1 MGLIAISPFINYN
14 GYSIGNIR
22 NVSAWQY
29 TWCKF
34 YWPPAYQIGGFTWR
48 LNQNNTIRISTGPF
62 TISNPDAELAL
73 KTRNTRDTFCQEP
86 LLSMRPWTSIPVSF
100 NNYYIYLE
108 WYPWMAGKFRW
119 EVQAHTPNTIY
130 TLAVGG
136 TNVYMPRGTYA
147 PTQLN
152 GNWVDAPIIVS
163 SAV

>member
-1 MGLIAISPFINYN
+1 MGLIAISPFINYSS
-14 GYSIGNIR
+14 YTIGNIR

-34 YWPPAYQIGGFTWR
+34 YWQPAYQIGGFTWR
-48 LNQNNTIRISTGPF
+48 LNQNNTIRISTGPI
-62 TISNPDAELAL
+62 TVNSPAAAEAL
-73 KTRNTRDTFCQEP
+73 RTRNTRNTYCQEP
-86 LLSMRPWTSIPVSF
+86 RNGMTWTTIPVSL
-100 NNYYIYLE
+100 NNYYIHLE

-130 TLAVGG
+130 TLAVGPE
-136 TNVYMPRGTYA
+136 NPYMPRGTYT